1 MSATSSGSEDELMPL
16 GNLLDEEFNSKLHMF
31 SSMLSNRQFSLI
43 SMGEADEMIRN
54 DGASDNLEG

>member
-1 MSATSSGSEDELMPL
+1 MPL